1 VTTPQERFIQEEEF
15 LRLFKKAR
23 KELDDGNVKTAV
35 AHLEKAYILS
45 PNSEGVENLLGI
57 LYFRLE
63 DYRKAEDIYLKLT
76 KKNPGVFT
84 LRTNL
89 GLIYFKEKRYVDS
102 LRELDKATRLKPD
115 YGRAHNYL
123 GLVYVEL
130 GKYRQARE
138 EFLRAGSRAM
148 AKKMESIIA
157 GAMNADTIQKSYRNK
172 EEKRPDQQDSEVTQF
187 IMDPDLRKILDDFE
201 RVEATRSPDEGTRS
215 NVEHIRLDLGKE
227 GLIEASATKD
237 PIFTPHRPK
246 SLGKQEPYSVFT
258 LGLTQKD
265 TGFDAHNL
273 LNIYFTVGTF
283 SRVGGLIA
291 AEGKH
296 EFSPARRRRKGKFTD
311 QQLGGS
317 ADPVMKIAGEG
328 ILLLSAGE
336 KRIMIVSVL
345 AKENLYV
352 KENALFSFQS
362 TVSWENG
369 TINIGPEKKIELVQ
383 LSGEGNVGLIS
394 RKTPS
399 IQEVQGGDP
408 FRLPA
413 DALVGWQGKL
423 TPKII
428 AEQYTELGREG
439 ENYFIEFIGKGRII
453 VE

>member
-1 VTTPQERFIQEEEF
+1 VTTPQERFIREEEF

-23 KELDDGNVKTAV
+23 KELDEGSVKTAV
-35 AHLEKAYILS
+35 EHLEKAYVLS

-89 GLIYFKEKRYVDS
+89 GLIYFKEKRYVDA

-138 EFLRAGSRAM
+138 EFLRAGSRTM
-148 AKKMESIIA
+148 AKKMESIIS
-157 GAMNADTIQKSYRNK
+157 GALNADTIQKTYRGK
-172 EEKRPDQQDSEVTQF
+172 EQKNADDADAGVTQF
-187 IMDPDLRKILDDFE
+187 ILDPELKKILDDFE
-201 RVEATRSPDEGTRS
+201 RVGINQLPSEEIQS

-227 GLIEASATKD
+227 GLMEGSALKE
-237 PIFTPHRPK
+237 PIFTPPK
-246 SLGKQEPYSVFT
+246 GRAPGKQEPYSAFT

-273 LNIYFTVGTF
+273 LNVYFTVGTF
-283 SRVGGLIA
+283 SRVGGIIA
-291 AEGKH
+291 AEGRH
-296 EFSPARRRRKGKFTD
+296 EFSPARRRHKGKFTD
-311 QQLGGS
+311 HQLGGLT
-317 ADPVMKIAGEG
+317 DPIMKIVGEG
-328 ILLLSAGE
+328 ILLLSSGD
-336 KRIMIVSVL
+336 KRIMIVSISPN
-345 AKENLYV
+345 ENLYI
-352 KENALFSFQS
+352 KEDALFSFQS

-369 TINIGPEKKIELVQ
+369 TIDIGSGEKIEFVQ
-383 LSGEGNVGLIS
+383 LSGEGRVAVVSKN
-394 RKTPS
+394 TPS
-399 IQEVQGGDP
+399 LQDTLEGSPVRVASGS
-408 FRLPA
+408 
-413 DALVGWQGKL
+413 LVGWQGKL

-428 AEQYTELGREG
+428 TERYIKG
-439 ENYFIEFIGKGRII
+439 EKEIESHSIEFTGKGKVI